1 MPANTGQIGPDNA
14 WLATLVE
21 DILEPDLP
29 VIDPHHHLWIRN
41 GYTYLLPELAEDL
54 NSGHRIVATV

>member
-1 MPANTGQIGPDNA
+1 MGPDNA
-14 WLATLVE
+14 WLATLAE